1 MTKVQNRVAV
11 DTATIYQTTT
21 AARPAIVCP
30 SWCDIPEAEHIAD
43 LAAWE
48 GMSVHSSNGILIG
61 GARLC
66 VSNTTTTDGAEDLDG
81 SVMFNFGSDDVSLD
95 DAETALR
102 AALALIEEARRAV
115 TVVRTPTTS
124 AV

>member
-1 MTKVQNRVAV
+1 MNKVQNHAAA
-11 DTATIYQTTT
+11 DTVTIYQTTT

-43 LAAWE
+43 LANWE

-61 GARLC
+61 GARLS
-66 VSNTTTTDGAEDLDG
+66 VGNTTTTDGAEDPDE
-81 SVMFNFGSDDVSLD
+81 SVTFNFGSDDVSLD

-102 AALALIEEARRAV
+102 AALSLIEEARRAV
-115 TVVRTPTTS
+115 TVVRAPTV
-124 AV
+124 A